1 MGAVRESCPGNV
13 QSCAGSAKKLGVL
26 VASNALFAAI
36 TPLIYRCK
44 EHRIIHKHVLNSVGE
59 CHGNPGNHKHNVSNA

>member
-1 MGAVRESCPGNV
+1 MLLERVAPEMFSLALEV
-13 QSCAGSAKKLGVL
+13 QKKLGVL

-59 CHGNPGNHKHNVSNA
+59 CHGKPGNHKHNVSNA